1 LHPTL
6 PVLYAVS
13 EQEGGALVA
22 FHLGEAEEARAIK
35 TGGSSPCH
43 VAVHP
48 GGAIAAVANY
58 ADGSVAL
65 VGLDTG
71 GLPADEPLVHRFSGS
86 GPNRERQEGPHAH
99 FVKFIGDEL
108 YVVDLGSDRL
118 HRLDLMGNTLGTI
131 TFPAGSGP
139 RHFTGGRPGQWFVAC
154 ELDATVRGY
163 REEPDGTWSETGQAK
178 ASDHDGINYPSH
190 IECSSDGSLVYVANR
205 GPNTITVFAAGEQAG
220 LTRVGEVAVQ
230 GAWPRHFVLYEGFLY
245 VANQDSNNV
254 VRFRIDDRGLPSD
267 PEQLLNLDSPS
278 CLLPCDD
285 ARAVW

>member
-1 LHPTL
+1 MSWPSRVGYPCPSPSFLAMHPTL

-86 GPNRERQEGPHAH
+86 GPNKE
-99 FVKFIGDEL
+99 
-108 YVVDLGSDRL
+108 
-118 HRLDLMGNTLGTI
+118 
-131 TFPAGSGP
+131 
-139 RHFTGGRPGQWFVAC
+139 
-154 ELDATVRGY
+154 
-163 REEPDGTWSETGQAK
+163 
-178 ASDHDGINYPSH
+178 
-190 IECSSDGSLVYVANR
+190 
-205 GPNTITVFAAGEQAG
+205 
-220 LTRVGEVAVQ
+220 
-230 GAWPRHFVLYEGFLY
+230 
-245 VANQDSNNV
+245 
-254 VRFRIDDRGLPSD
+254 
-267 PEQLLNLDSPS
+267 
-278 CLLPCDD
+278 
-285 ARAVW
+285 